1 LVPLDARVHRAS
13 RVRRGARAKYQA
25 PQPQAVLQ
33 KAVCSPDLWLQAEP
47 VHFQAAR
54 TALRDELVSEPVVR
68 RASWRL
74 AHL

>member
-1 LVPLDARVHRAS
+1 MVPLDARGHRAS

-25 PQPQAVLQ
+25 PQAVLQ

-74 AHL
+74 VHL